1 MAWSDPRVRSFGQFL
16 LVDSAPNPQYKKGSA
31 AYWSTFQSGLLTY
44 PDDHPK
50 PAFDTFL
57 LPIWLPHPQHGP
69 HVFVWTQIRPSHPAG
84 VGALQFEPHGS
95 SRWTNIE
102 RLRYTNSYGFLTT
115 YVALPSAGLL
125 RLSWND
131 AHGRAAQVT

>member
-1 MAWSDPRVRSFGQFL
+1 MRRSYTL
-16 LVDSAPNPQYKKGSA
+16 PAIAAAIIALAIAPAVPG
-31 AYWSTFQSGLLTY
+31 
-44 PDDHPK
+44 
-50 PAFDTFL
+50 
-57 LPIWLPHPQHGP
+57 PIWLPHPQHCP
-69 HVFVWTQIRPSHPAG
+69 HVLGWTQIRPSHPAR
-84 VGALQFEPHGS
+84 VGTLQFEPHGS

-125 RLSWND
+125 RLSWNG